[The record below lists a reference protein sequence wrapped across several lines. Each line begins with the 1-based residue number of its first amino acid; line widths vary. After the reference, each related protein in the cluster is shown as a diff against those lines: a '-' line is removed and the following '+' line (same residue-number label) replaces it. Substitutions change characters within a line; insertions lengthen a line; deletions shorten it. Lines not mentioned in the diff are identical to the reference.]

1 MKPSRSTRVQ
11 DNTCFA
17 GDDLILFVSTR
28 QTTLDYFYVLNR
40 HIGFGIT
47 VLKMTNLDI
56 FGSSRWFFYWDIL
69 LYPVTA
75 RWSLEWARLSL
86 DTQRYFFVDFW
97 NVLVTIRLIEW
108 FIMRNSCYL
117 ELQNMIRNWECCDQC
132 LEYLYWVPSR
142 LCK

>member
-1 MKPSRSTRVQ
+1 MNLGVLACSIIVPLIVFSINYSIILYMKPSRSTRVQ

-56 FGSSRWFFYWDIL
+56 FGSSR
-69 LYPVTA
+69 
-75 RWSLEWARLSL
+75 
-86 DTQRYFFVDFW
+86 
-97 NVLVTIRLIEW
+97 
-108 FIMRNSCYL
+108 
-117 ELQNMIRNWECCDQC
+117 
-132 LEYLYWVPSR
+132 
-142 LCK
+142 